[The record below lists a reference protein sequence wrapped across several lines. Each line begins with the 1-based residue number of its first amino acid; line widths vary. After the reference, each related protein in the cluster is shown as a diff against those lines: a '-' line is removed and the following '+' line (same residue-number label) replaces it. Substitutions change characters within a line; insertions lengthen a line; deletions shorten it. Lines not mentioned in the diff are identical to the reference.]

1 MRKLKT
7 EFVIASPAAV
17 QRDKAIF
24 IVLFCSLL
32 LLLSSCSVF
41 RSSAEPEVKDLIA
54 EGLFTGSI
62 EGPAF
67 DRDGILY
74 VVNFGRNGTIG
85 AVDGNG
91 NASLFVELPAG
102 SVANSIKFNSKG
114 EMLLADYPMHNVLKV
129 SMETKEVSVHS
140 HNPSFNQP
148 NDLCINSRDQLF
160 ASDPHWKTNT
170 GKLWRIDPDGSSHLL
185 EDSMGTTNGVELSP
199 DERTLYVN
207 ESIQRNVWKYS
218 VDEAGNISNKTLL
231 HRFDDFGMD
240 GMKCDK
246 DGNLYITRYGK
257 GTIAILSP
265 DGKLLREIAL
275 KGKNCSN
282 LVFGGPEGK
291 DVFVTMQDRKTIEH
305 FVNDVPGKAFSKK
318 PNDH

>member
-1 MRKLKT
+1 MRTIDRMKNETIHVVMLCCT
-7 EFVIASPAAV
+7 
-17 QRDKAIF
+17 
-24 IVLFCSLL
+24 VLF
-32 LLLSSCSVF
+32 LSSCSAFQPHADVP
-41 RSSAEPEVKDLIA
+41 SNDIIA

-91 NASLFVELPAG
+91 NASMFVELPAG

-129 SMETKEVSVHS
+129 SMKTKEVSVHA
-140 HNPSFNQP
+140 HNASFNQP

-160 ASDPHWKTNT
+160 ASDPHWKTDT
-170 GKLWRIDPDGSSHLL
+170 GKLWRIDPDGASHLL
-185 EDSMGTTNGVELSP
+185 EDSMGTTNGIELSP

-218 VDEAGNISNKTLL
+218 VDEAGNISGKTLL

-240 GMKCDK
+240 GMKCDR

-257 GTIAILSP
+257 GSIAVLSP
-265 DGKLLREIAL
+265 GGSLLREIRL

-291 DVFVTMQDRKTIEH
+291 DVFVTMQDRKIIEH
-305 FVNDVPGKAFSKK
+305 FVNDIPGKTFLK
-318 PNDH
+318 